1 MALKKTIVEM
11 EPLLFMLD
19 DDNYEKIVGII
30 EGGEVKAETSV
41 VSALRTERKSES
53 FVNKST
59 F

>member
-1 MALKKTIVEM
+1 M

-19 DDNYEKIVGII
+19 DENYEKVVGMIDN
-30 EGGEVKAETSV
+30 GEAMKAETSV
-41 VSALRTERKSES
+41 VSTARERKSES

>member
-1 MALKKTIVEM
+1 MGLKKTIVEM